1 MYIEMSECGH
11 FCTLYSVHMTAY
23 CHHLMSLALS
33 LSHSFCVYVIQNQHV
48 FISMATHCR
57 DGSGMCGKCSFWPY
71 VLNLIPEK
79 TEALAKCS
87 LDHRTMQCVMHTHT
101 HFSKHC
107 ACFSLRRNQ
116 IWMVHTKCENQDF
129 LATFEVVWVFVSR
142 CSGSNQIEIGWR
154 NCPESAR
161 HRLGHFGFKEGS
173 RPKIRMGSFSKKNHA
188 NWKNLVSEKVEDL
201 FPNIHKNCGS
211 ESSGPPRWKNI
222 WFLPLL
228 CVNRMFASLRS
239 IQSVFGT
246 YDSHEWPINMRL
258 KLWLFKGDQSDYN
271 FLWYIDSSSLCFFV
285 VVDRKW
291 LLLIECFVISDIENE
306 SLDFV

>member
-33 LSHSFCVYVIQNQHV
+33 LSLFLRVCDTKSACIHFNGNALSRRKWNVREVQLLTLCFKFDSRENGSFSQM
-48 FISMATHCR
+48 FIGPPNYA
-57 DGSGMCGKCSFWPY
+57 MC
-71 VLNLIPEK
+71 
-79 TEALAKCS
+79 
-87 LDHRTMQCVMHTHT
+87 HTHT

-116 IWMVHTKCENQDF
+116 IWMVHTKCGNQDF

-222 WFLPLL
+222 
-228 CVNRMFASLRS
+228 
-239 IQSVFGT
+239 
-246 YDSHEWPINMRL
+246 
-258 KLWLFKGDQSDYN
+258 
-271 FLWYIDSSSLCFFV
+271 
-285 VVDRKW
+285 
-291 LLLIECFVISDIENE
+291 
-306 SLDFV
+306 